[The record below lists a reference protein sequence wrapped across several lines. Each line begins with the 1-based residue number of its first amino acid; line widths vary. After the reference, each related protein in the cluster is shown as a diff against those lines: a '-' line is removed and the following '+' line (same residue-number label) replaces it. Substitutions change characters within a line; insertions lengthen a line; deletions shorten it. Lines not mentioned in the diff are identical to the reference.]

1 MHRDT
6 VARIVGG
13 GSRGDTGVNGQAED
27 GEEYD

>member
-13 GSRGDTGVNGQAED
+13 RRGDTGANGQAED